1 MKQLIGML
9 AMIVVLGLTGLKT
22 VCLVV
27 AHADP
32 KLAADINI
40 RFLLCLDV
48 VWLFAFFYLAYFAL
62 RALMPYATGAK
73 TK

>member
-1 MKQLIGML
+1 
-9 AMIVVLGLTGLKT
+9 MIVALGLTGLKT

-32 KLAADINI
+32 KLAANFNI
-40 RFLLCLDV
+40 PFLLWMDGI
-48 VWLFAFFYLAYFAL
+48 WLVAFMYVAYFAL
-62 RALMPYATGAK
+62 RSLMPYATGAK